1 MKTDFECVPCFIRQ
15 TLEVARLTTDDPII
29 HERALREILNAISRM
44 DFQRSPVVMGRSI
57 QRLIQQLTGVQDP
70 YKQLKRKFNRLVLDL
85 YPMLKQRVNTAPDRF
100 EAAARFALAGNMIDF
115 GSGQTIV
122 AADVVETL
130 ETSLSAIIY
139 GDIRAL
145 QQAVEAA
152 DTLIYLGDNCGEIVF
167 DRIFIEQLLVKN
179 VTYVV
184 RAAPII
190 NDVTMADAMA
200 TGMTDI
206 VNVIDS
212 GSDAPGTVLEDCSK
226 SFIKALKSSDLVIAK
241 GQGNYET
248 LSEIDTP
255 VFFMLKAKC
264 PVVARDIGC
273 AIGSYVIKKHP
284 MQHAANTSQDP
295 VHTQNL
301 IKSWR

>member
-15 TLEVARLTTDDPII
+15 TLEAARLTTDDPMI
-29 HERALREILNAISRM
+29 HERALKEILTTISQM

-70 YKQLKRKFNRLVLDL
+70 YRQLKRKFNRLVLDL
-85 YPMLKQRVNTAPDRF
+85 YPILKQRVNTAPDRF

-115 GSGQTIV
+115 GGGQTIV

-130 ETSLSAIIY
+130 ETSLSAIIH

-145 QQAVEAA
+145 HQAVEAS
-152 DTLIYLGDNCGEIVF
+152 DTIIYLGDNCGEIVF
-167 DRIFIEQLLVKN
+167 DRLFIEQLLAKN

-190 NDVTMADAMA
+190 NDVTMADAIT

-206 VNVIDS
+206 VRVIDS
-212 GSDAPGTVLEDCSK
+212 GSDAPGTLLEDCSK
-226 SFIKALKSSDLVIAK
+226 SFKEALQSSDLIIAK

-248 LSEIDTP
+248 LSEIGRP

-284 MQHAANTSQDP
+284 NRSMPLTTSRALS
-295 VHTQNL
+295 TR
-301 IKSWR
+301 KT